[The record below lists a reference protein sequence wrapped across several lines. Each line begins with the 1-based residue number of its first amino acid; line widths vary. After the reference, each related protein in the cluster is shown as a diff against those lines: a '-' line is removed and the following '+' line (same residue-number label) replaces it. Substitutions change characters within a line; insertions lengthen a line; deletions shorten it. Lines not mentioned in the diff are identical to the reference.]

1 MSDEDNLETLDEETT
16 EAGEGTI
23 TDEDIFGDHPEMWK
37 DPRVENIIRAIR
49 KNEKAKK
56 KTEIIKVNY
65 KVLIDPKTK
74 LIAPFVT
81 LFGAS
86 VIAIYTYFDGMPT
99 VRWFLVL
106 CGSLVLFLLFGAV
119 LQNMVEKYEVEA
131 VKRWIDKRLEQER
144 LRDEEKARLEA
155 EELISQAKAAAARE
169 EEDIFF

>member
-16 EAGEGTI
+16 EAEEGTI

-81 LFGAS
+81 LLGAS